1 MIILDTNVL
10 SELMRPRPDLGVL
23 AWVDQAASIDLYTTS
38 VTQAEIMAGLALL
51 PAGRRRD
58 GLAAGAT
65 TLFDQLFRGRILSFD
80 SRAAPEYAEIVA
92 SRIRAGR
99 SHAPLDCQIAAI
111 TKASGA
117 TLATRNTRDFDE
129 YGFEIVN
136 PWTA

>member
-1 MIILDTNVL
+1 MIVLDTNVL
-10 SELMRPRPDLGVL
+10 SELMRPRPDPGVL
-23 AWVDQAASIDLYTTS
+23 AWVDQAASIDLCTTA
-38 VTQAEIMAGLALL
+38 VTQAEILAGLASM

-58 GLAAGAT
+58 GLAAGAA

-92 SRIRAGR
+92 GRIRDGR

-111 TKASGA
+111 TKASRA
-117 TLATRNTRDFDE
+117 ILATRNTRDFDE
-129 YGFEIVN
+129 YGFEIIN